1 MFRGFLKVL
10 LLPKH
15 FENIKVFF
23 QMGENSNGQ
32 QKVDNKPQP
41 RGRWAR
47 RIDSGED
54 LSQLEIAESRD
65 GECTSDTITDH
76 YPLHV
81 MFKSFT
87 SQLGTKYPEVK
98 DVLK

>member
-15 FENIKVFF
+15 FENINFFF

-65 GECTSDTITDH
+65 GECTSDTITD
-76 YPLHV
+76 P
-81 MFKSFT
+81 
-87 SQLGTKYPEVK
+87 
-98 DVLK
+98 

>member
-1 MFRGFLKVL
+1 
-10 LLPKH
+10 
-15 FENIKVFF
+15 
-23 QMGENSNGQ
+23 MGENSNGQ

-81 MFKSFT
+81 IFKSFT

>member
-1 MFRGFLKVL
+1 
-10 LLPKH
+10 
-15 FENIKVFF
+15 
-23 QMGENSNGQ
+23 MGENSNGQ

-65 GECTSDTITDH
+65 GECTSDTITD
-76 YPLHV
+76 
-81 MFKSFT
+81 
-87 SQLGTKYPEVK
+87 Q
-98 DVLK
+98 

>member
-15 FENIKVFF
+15 FENIKKNF

-87 SQLGTKYPEVK
+87 SQLGTKYPEC
-98 DVLK
+98 

>member
-1 MFRGFLKVL
+1 
-10 LLPKH
+10 
-15 FENIKVFF
+15 
-23 QMGENSNGQ
+23 MGENSNGQ

-65 GECTSDTITDH
+65 GECTVLQI
-76 YPLHV
+76 PLLIIIHCMSCLNHSPV
-81 MFKSFT
+81 SLAQ
-87 SQLGTKYPEVK
+87 SILR
-98 DVLK
+98 

>member
-15 FENIKVFF
+15 FENIKKIF

-81 MFKSFT
+81 MFKSVT
-87 SQLGTKYPEVK
+87 SPLGTKYPEVK